1 MSSQRPFSATSQ
13 ADLLTMSDQAA
24 HRVMNSQG
32 TKSGQGVG
40 WLMMSTILVESWDI
54 YAISFLLVYIKHDF
68 HPSALMLG
76 LTTSAVQLGGLFG
89 AIFGGWLADRLGR
102 RWVFVTT
109 MVLFVLLAPLQGFV
123 TEMWQ
128 LMVIRFLLGFPLS
141 SDLASGYAYIM
152 EAMPRGKREVM
163 GNRKQGMFAVG
174 EVLAIA
180 VITTMMLAGVDHSLL
195 WRIGLALGALPALAL
210 LLGRMKITDTAPS
223 LILRGKFHQAKKVSQ
238 VMFHD
243 PLDMLPD
250 QDFRIKRPSTANF
263 LKSIW
268 EDPVRRRASIF
279 GWISNA
285 AQTASFGAFGFY
297 LPTVISLSGFSKN
310 PVSTN
315 LMTGAIYCLA
325 AVSGFIGPQITSRIG
340 HRGISQWGFGISF
353 VSLLVAALALQVNW
367 GLLLLIAAAAMMW
380 GQYWAGTNGMTV
392 TAMVAPTRYKA
403 TACGFGYIFVKLGS
417 AITLFLFPVL
427 LEATGTAA
435 ATAIVSLIA
444 LAGFLAARYI
454 LPEVYGYV
462 ESEHMSQSR
471 QPTEPQDGSIG
482 PPGTLLQ
489 GRHAH

>member
-1 MSSQRPFSATSQ
+1 MSSPRTYSATTQ
-13 ADLLTMSDQAA
+13 EQLLALSDEATR
-24 HRVMNSQG
+24 RVMNTQG

-40 WLMMSTILVESWDI
+40 WLMMATILVESWDI
-54 YAISFLLVYIKHDF
+54 YAISFLLVFIKKDF

-76 LTTSAVQLGGLFG
+76 LTSSAVQLGGLFG

-102 RWVFVTT
+102 RWVFITT
-109 MVLFVLLAPLQGFV
+109 MVLFVILAPLQGFV
-123 TEMWQ
+123 TAMWQ
-128 LMVIRFLLGFPLS
+128 LIIIRFLLGFPLS

-163 GNRKQGMFAVG
+163 GNRKQAMFAVG

-180 VITTMMLAGVDHSLL
+180 VITIMMVVGVEHSLL
-195 WRIGLALGALPALAL
+195 WRIGLALGALPALIL
-210 LLGRMKITDTAPS
+210 LLGRMNITDTAPS
-223 LILRGKFHQAKKVSQ
+223 LILRGKFHQAKQVSRQ
-238 VMFHD
+238 MFHD

-250 QDFRIKRPSTANF
+250 QDYRIKRPSQANF
-263 LKSIW
+263 LRSIW
-268 EDPVRRRASIF
+268 ADPVRRRASIF

-297 LPTVISLSGFSKN
+297 LPTVLVLAGFSKD
-310 PVSTN
+310 PIGTN

-325 AVSGFIGPQITSRIG
+325 AVSGFIGPQLTTRIG

-353 VSLLVAALALQVNW
+353 VSLLVAALAIQANL
-367 GLLLLIAAAAMMW
+367 GLLLLVAAAAMMW

-417 AITLFLFPVL
+417 AITLLVFPLL

-444 LAGFLAARYI
+444 LGGFLAARYI

-462 ESEHMSQSR
+462 ESEHMSASR
-471 QPTEPQDGSIG
+471 T
-482 PPGTLLQ
+482 
-489 GRHAH
+489 AA

>member
-1 MSSQRPFSATSQ
+1 MSSQSTYSATTQ
-13 ADLLTMSDQAA
+13 EQLLALSDEATR
-24 HRVMNSQG
+24 RVMNTQG

-40 WLMMSTILVESWDI
+40 WLMMATILVESWDI
-54 YAISFLLVYIKHDF
+54 YAISFLLVFIKKDF

-76 LTTSAVQLGGLFG
+76 LTSSAVQLGGLFG
-89 AIFGGWLADRLGR
+89 AIFGGWLADRFGR
-102 RWVFVTT
+102 RWVFITT
-109 MVLFVLLAPLQGFV
+109 MVLFVVLAPLQGFV
-123 TEMWQ
+123 TAMWQ
-128 LMVIRFLLGFPLS
+128 LIIIRFLLGFPLS

-163 GNRKQGMFAVG
+163 GNRKQAMFAVG

-180 VITTMMLAGVDHSLL
+180 AITIMMVAGVDHSLL
-195 WRIGLALGALPALAL
+195 WRIGLALGALPALFL
-210 LLGRMKITDTAPS
+210 LLGRMNISDTAPS
-223 LILRGKFHQAKKVSQ
+223 LILRGKFQQAKQVSR

-243 PLDMLPD
+243 SLDMLPD
-250 QDFRIKRPSTANF
+250 RDYRIKRPSTANF

-268 EDPVRRRASIF
+268 ADPVRRRASIF

-297 LPTVISLSGFSKN
+297 LPTVLGLAGFSKD
-310 PVSTN
+310 PIGTN

-325 AVSGFIGPQITSRIG
+325 AVSGFIGPQLTTRIG

-353 VSLLVAALALQVNW
+353 VSLLVAAIAIQANLGVV
-367 GLLLLIAAAAMMW
+367 LLLAAAAMMW

-417 AITLFLFPVL
+417 AVTLFLFPLL

-462 ESEHMSQSR
+462 ESEHMSTSQSR
-471 QPTEPQDGSIG
+471 T
-482 PPGTLLQ
+482 
-489 GRHAH
+489 AA

>member
-1 MSSQRPFSATSQ
+1 MSSDRPFSAATHEE
-13 ADLLTMSDQAA
+13 LLALSDQAA
-24 HRVMNSQG
+24 RRVMNTQG

-40 WLMMSTILVESWDI
+40 WLMMATILVESWDI
-54 YAISFLLVYIKHDF
+54 YSISFLLVFIKHDF
-68 HPSALMLG
+68 HPSALLLG
-76 LTTSAVQLGGLFG
+76 LTSSAVQLGGLFG

-102 RWVFVTT
+102 RWVFIST
-109 MVLFVLLAPLQGFV
+109 MVLFVILAPLQGFV
-123 TEMWQ
+123 TAMWQ
-128 LMVIRFLLGFPLS
+128 LVIIRFLLGFPLS

-163 GNRKQGMFAVG
+163 GNRKQAMFAVG

-180 VITTMMLAGVDHSLL
+180 VITVMMIAGVDHSLL
-195 WRIGLALGALPALAL
+195 WRIGLALGAVPALFL
-210 LLGRMKITDTAPS
+210 LLGRMNITDTAPS
-223 LILRGKFHQAKKVSQ
+223 LILRGKFHQAKQVSQ

-250 QDFRIKRPSTANF
+250 RDYRIKRPSTANF

-268 EDPVRRRASIF
+268 SDPVRRRASVF

-297 LPTVISLSGFSKN
+297 LPTVLGLAGFSKD
-310 PVSTN
+310 PIGTN

-340 HRGISQWGFGISF
+340 HRGIAQWGFGISF
-353 VSLLVAALALQVNW
+353 VSLLVAAIAIQANFGIV
-367 GLLLLIAAAAMMW
+367 LLIAAAAMMW

-417 AITLFLFPVL
+417 AVTLFLFPVL
-427 LEATGTAA
+427 LEAVGTAG

-462 ESEHMSQSR
+462 EAEHMSVSR
-471 QPTEPQDGSIG
+471 I
-482 PPGTLLQ
+482 
-489 GRHAH
+489 AA

>member
-1 MSSQRPFSATSQ
+1 MSSPRTYSATTQ
-13 ADLLTMSDQAA
+13 EQLLALSDEATR
-24 HRVMNSQG
+24 RVMNTQG

-40 WLMMSTILVESWDI
+40 WLMMATILVESWDI
-54 YAISFLLVYIKHDF
+54 YAISFLLVFIKKDF

-76 LTTSAVQLGGLFG
+76 LTSSAVQLGGLFG

-102 RWVFVTT
+102 RWVFITT
-109 MVLFVLLAPLQGFV
+109 MVLFVILAPLQGFV
-123 TEMWQ
+123 TAMWQ
-128 LMVIRFLLGFPLS
+128 LIIIRFLLGFPLS

-163 GNRKQGMFAVG
+163 GNRKQAMFAVG

-180 VITTMMLAGVDHSLL
+180 VITIMMVVGVEHSLL
-195 WRIGLALGALPALAL
+195 WRIGLALGALPALIL
-210 LLGRMKITDTAPS
+210 LLGRMNITDTAPS
-223 LILRGKFHQAKKVSQ
+223 LILRGKFHQAKQVSRQ
-238 VMFHD
+238 MFHD

-250 QDFRIKRPSTANF
+250 QDYRIKRPSTANF
-263 LKSIW
+263 LRSIW
-268 EDPVRRRASIF
+268 ADPVRRRASIF

-297 LPTVISLSGFSKN
+297 LPTVLVLAGFSKD
-310 PVSTN
+310 PIGTN

-325 AVSGFIGPQITSRIG
+325 AVSGFIGPQLTTRIG

-353 VSLLVAALALQVNW
+353 VSLLVAALAIQANL
-367 GLLLLIAAAAMMW
+367 GLLLLVAAAAMMW

-417 AITLFLFPVL
+417 AITLLVFPLL

-444 LAGFLAARYI
+444 LGGFLAARYI

-462 ESEHMSQSR
+462 ESEHMSASR
-471 QPTEPQDGSIG
+471 T
-482 PPGTLLQ
+482 
-489 GRHAH
+489 AA